1 MKRYRDMTFAE
12 YMRDYHKPIA
22 GGSPTAT
29 PTGAVAPG
37 GMPAAAGGVDV
48 SGALTSVIP
57 GIRKLKKQAVQKAIP
72 KEGGL
77 VQLELPKSS
86 YMTRAFIRVTGKIK
100 VVQGAE
106 KVNLAK
112 VDPRLF
118 INRFEFAL
126 SGSTSPR
133 ILTGIQSDIIDG
145 LDLAAVAPNTQVYNL
160 PEPAKEAAEEKAFS
174 IEMSPSF
181 VISPQNLYGIPY
193 LGAPSTVPTFNITF
207 GNPDGTLVSKEKN
220 GPTITFENGQV
231 EVYLER
237 IDLPA
242 PVMPRSVP
250 QTQNG
255 HTVMTQIPGQGLYL
269 EAGYM
274 LLSRMYEEQKPAAN
288 GTKLFQLPLGPDY
301 TRIIILAFTK
311 KGVLD
316 VNDTLL
322 KEAKLTVQQATAI
335 ESKKPWHFSNEFRHM
350 YNKER
355 PGGVYVFS
363 GIDESGTDADLYVT
377 RDLGNFAVEIEGT
390 EAAVEEEA
398 KFQVITQQLVPLTE
412 PGLYL

>member
-1 MKRYRDMTFAE
+1 MT
-12 YMRDYHKPIA
+12 PS
-22 GGSPTAT
+22 GVAT

-57 GIRKLKKQAVQKAIP
+57 GIRKLKKNVTQKAIP

-86 YMTRAFIRVTGKIK
+86 YMSRAMIRITGEIK
-100 VVQGAE
+100 VTQGAE
-106 KVNLAK
+106 KIALAK

-118 INRFEFAL
+118 VNRFEFAL

-133 ILTGIQSDIIDG
+133 ILSGIQSDTIDG
-145 LDLAAVAPNTQVYNL
+145 LDLPAIAPNTQVYAL
-160 PEPAKEAAEEKAFS
+160 PEPAKEASESKAFS
-174 IEMSPSF
+174 LEMSPSF

-193 LGAPSTVPTFNITF
+193 LGAPSTVPEFNITF
-207 GNPDGTLVSKEKN
+207 GNPDGTLVKKEKA
-220 GPTITFENGQV
+220 GPTITLENGQV

-242 PVMPRSVP
+242 PVMPRQQV
-250 QTQNG
+250 TEQNG
-255 HTVMTQIPGQGLYL
+255 QKVTTTIPGQGLYL
-269 EAGYM
+269 ESGYM
-274 LLSRMYEEQKPAAN
+274 ILSRMYEEQKPAAN
-288 GTKLFQLPLGPDY
+288 GTKLFRLPIGPDY
-301 TRIIILAFTK
+301 TRIIILAFTE

-316 VNDTLL
+316 PETTPLL
-322 KEAKLTVQQATAI
+322 KEARLTVQQATAI
-335 ESKKPWHFSNEFRHM
+335 ESKKPWHFSNEYRHM

-355 PGGVYVFS
+355 PTGVYVFS
-363 GIDESGTDADLYVT
+363 GIDETGTDADLYVT
-377 RDLGNFAVEIEGT
+377 RELGNFSLEIDGT
-390 EAAVEEEA
+390 EAVVGEEA
-398 KFQVITQQLVPLTE
+398 KYQVVTQQLVPLSE

>member
-1 MKRYRDMTFAE
+1 MPT
-12 YMRDYHKPIA
+12 
-22 GGSPTAT
+22 GSPTGT
-29 PTGAVAPG
+29 VAPG

-57 GIRKLKKQAVQKAIP
+57 GIRKLKKNVVQKAIP
-72 KEGGL
+72 AEGGL

-86 YMTRAFIRVTGKIK
+86 YMSRAMIRITGKIK
-100 VVQGAE
+100 VTQGVE

-133 ILTGIQSDIIDG
+133 VLSGIQSDIIDG
-145 LDLAAVAPNTQVYNL
+145 LDLPAIAPNKQLYNL
-160 PEPAKEAAEEKAFS
+160 PEPAKEASEEKAFE

-193 LGAPSTVPTFNITF
+193 LGAPSTVPEFNITF
-207 GNPDGTLVSKEKN
+207 GNPDGTLVKKEKG
-220 GPTITFENGQV
+220 GPTITLVNGQV

-242 PVMPRSVP
+242 PVMPRTVTQQVNG
-250 QTQNG
+250 QTVQ
-255 HTVMTQIPGQGLYL
+255 TQIPGQGLYL
-269 EAGYM
+269 ESGYM
-274 LLSRMYEEQKPAAN
+274 ILSRMYEEQKPAAN

-301 TRIIILAFTK
+301 TRIIILAFTE

-316 VNDTLL
+316 ANDTLL

-335 ESKKPWHFSNEFRHM
+335 ESKKPWHFSNEYRHM

-363 GIDESGTDADLYVT
+363 GIDETGTDADLYVT
-377 RDLGNFAVEIEGT
+377 RELGNFSLEIET
-390 EAAVEEEA
+390 NEVAVGEEA
-398 KFQVITQQLVPLTE
+398 KYQVVTQQLVPLSE